1 MLFPREM
8 SEIEL
13 IVPSK
18 DLLAVTQALSGYG
31 VFHQTDSNYP
41 GVASGSANTWQE
53 TAAQYAALER
63 RIQTVMQALDID
75 EGQPPVS
82 DGQRE
87 PMAELDRIRPLV
99 EQIEEDVR
107 STNDELSEQRKR
119 L

>member
-8 SEIEL
+8 IEIEL

-18 DLLAVTQALSGYG
+18 DLVAVTQVLSGYG

-63 RIQTVMQALDID
+63 RVQTVMQALGID
-75 EGQPPVS
+75 DGQPPS
-82 DGQRE
+82 SEAQHRG
-87 PMAELDRIRPLV
+87 MAEIETVRPLV
-99 EQIEEDVR
+99 EQIEEEVR
-107 STNDELSEQRKR
+107 STNDEL
-119 L
+119 